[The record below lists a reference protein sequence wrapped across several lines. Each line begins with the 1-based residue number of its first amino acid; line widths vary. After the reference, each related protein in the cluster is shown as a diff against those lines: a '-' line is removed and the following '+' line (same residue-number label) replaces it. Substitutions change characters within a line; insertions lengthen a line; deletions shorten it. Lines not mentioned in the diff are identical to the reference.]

1 VKADQ
6 RIETDLR
13 HLGGILPSTCPQFD
27 GQTPHRRQGSKLVE
41 QLIESI
47 ERLLLLADASHGYA
61 ECSVCDCRKTARF
74 INLGD
79 DEFACEDCV
88 KSTATLAM
96 EHAKC
101 SVR

>member
-1 VKADQ
+1 VW
-6 RIETDLR
+6 
-13 HLGGILPSTCPQFD
+13 
-27 GQTPHRRQGSKLVE
+27 QGSKPVE